1 MSDEICQFDSLI
13 FFIFTCHSAYD
24 SVSQTLG
31 IWINVDYLSYDIL
44 LDYFHF

>member
-1 MSDEICQFDSLI
+1 MSDEICHVDRL
-13 FFIFTCHSAYD
+13 FTCHSAYD

-31 IWINVDYLSYDIL
+31 ICINVDFLSYDIL